1 MPLNYKKVTTTAVYG
16 PTENELKKRNNT
28 VREVL
33 NAKGIPRN
41 VGEKEVLSRVK
52 VYNKVHVPNMK
63 NYNMN
68 NVRTLKGMRRY
79 GNDLKMKISNF
90 ISNGRVFNQRKR
102 KALVDLMLRFK
113 TLFSELVLQI
123 LELKNVDVINYLK
136 YSADYFERWSS
147 PWRGRGWSD
156 REKQKF
162 FRELTYKGWKGNSLS
177 SISAAR
183 FYGERRKA
191 VRITIREDPAAVRV
205 LKKRTAFLKKMLKFD
220 WPKDHTNV
228 LYNLPKNVL
237 NNFDNV
243 LHEGYGLY
251 ISDVWD
257 YMQKVFPLPPHPK
270 NAATKIQ
277 KTVRGMR
284 NRKKL
289 TTMRKAATTI
299 QKTVRG
305 MINRKKMKTVAGK
318 RKASTSIKTTSAGK
332 RKRSPQ

>member
-102 KALVDLMLRFK
+102 KALVDLMFRFK

-156 REKQKF
+156 RTKQKF

-177 SISAAR
+177 S
-183 FYGERRKA
+183 
-191 VRITIREDPAAVRV
+191 ITIREDPAAVRV

-220 WPKDHTNV
+220 WPKDPSNV

-243 LHEGYGLY
+243 LQEGQFDGLY
-251 ISDVWD
+251 ISDVWF
-257 YMQKVFPLPPHPK
+257 YMQKEFPLPPHPK

-277 KTVRGMR
+277 SVVRGMR

-299 QKTVRG
+299 QKRARG
-305 MINRKKMKTVAGK
+305 MSTRKKMKTVAGK
-318 RKASTSIKTTSAGK
+318 RKASTSIKTTSVK
-332 RKRSPQ
+332 RTKTKR

>member
-1 MPLNYKKVTTTAVYG
+1 MPLNYKKVQTAVYG
-16 PTENELKKRNNT
+16 PTENEFKKRNNT
-28 VREVL
+28 VRKVF
-33 NAKGIPRN
+33 NAKGLPRN
-41 VGEKEVLSRVK
+41 MGEKEVLSRVK
-52 VYNKVHVPNMK
+52 VYNNFMAQYKYEFISP
-63 NYNMN
+63 
-68 NVRTLKGMRRY
+68 RIS
-79 GNDLKMKISNF
+79 NDLKIHISDF
-90 ISNGRVFNQRKR
+90 ITNGRVFNQRKR
-102 KALVDLMLRFK
+102 KALVDLMFRFK
-113 TLFSELVLQI
+113 TIFRELVLQI

-277 KTVRGMR
+277 SAFRGMR

-289 TTMRKAATTI
+289 TTMRKAA
-299 QKTVRG
+299 
-305 MINRKKMKTVAGK
+305 
-318 RKASTSIKTTSAGK
+318 KTTSVK
-332 RKRSPQ
+332 RTRT

>member
-1 MPLNYKKVTTTAVYG
+1 MPIQYKKVRTVYG
-16 PTENELKKRNNT
+16 PTKNELKKRNNT

-52 VYNKVHVPNMK
+52 VYN
-63 NYNMN
+63 
-68 NVRTLKGMRRY
+68 NVSKGMRNSRY
-79 GNDLKMKISNF
+79 GNDLKMKISDF

-102 KALVDLMLRFK
+102 KALVDLMFRFK

-136 YSADYFERWSS
+136 YSADYFERWG
-147 PWRGRGWSD
+147 PLGRKGTV
-156 REKQKF
+156 KQKF

-177 SISAAR
+177 S
-183 FYGERRKA
+183 
-191 VRITIREDPAAVRV
+191 ITIREDPAAVRV

-220 WPKDHTNV
+220 WPENPGNI
-228 LYNLPKNVL
+228 LFNIPGNVL
-237 NNFDNV
+237 NKFENWSGPQQ
-243 LHEGYGLY
+243 EYGLY
-251 ISDVWD
+251 ISDVWF
-257 YMQKVFPLPPHPK
+257 YMQKEFPLPPHPK

-277 KTVRGMR
+277 SVVRGMR

-299 QKTVRG
+299 QKTIRG
-305 MINRKKMKTVAGK
+305 MSTRKKMKTVTG
-318 RKASTSIKTTSAGK
+318 RVSLRGK

>member
-63 NYNMN
+63 NYMN

-90 ISNGRVFNQRKR
+90 ITNGRVFNQRKR
-102 KALVDLMLRFK
+102 KALVDLMFRFK
-113 TLFSELVLQI
+113 TIFRELVLQI

-136 YSADYFERWSS
+136 YSADYFERWGS
-147 PWRGRGWSD
+147 RKGWGD
-156 REKQKF
+156 RTKQKF
-162 FRELTYKGWKGNSLS
+162 FRELTYKGWKVNSLT

-220 WPKDHTNV
+220 WPKDPNNV
-228 LYNLPKNVL
+228 LYNNLPKNVL

-243 LHEGYGLY
+243 LPGLGLFDGLM

-277 KTVRGMR
+277 SAFRGMR

-289 TTMRKAATTI
+289 TTMRKAA
-299 QKTVRG
+299 
-305 MINRKKMKTVAGK
+305 
-318 RKASTSIKTTSAGK
+318 KTTSVK
-332 RKRSPQ
+332 RTRT

>member
-16 PTENELKKRNNT
+16 PTENEFKKRNNT
-28 VREVL
+28 VRKVF
-33 NAKGIPRN
+33 NAKGLPRN
-41 VGEKEVLSRVK
+41 MGEKEVLSRVK
-52 VYNKVHVPNMK
+52 VYNNFMAQYKYEFISP
-63 NYNMN
+63 
-68 NVRTLKGMRRY
+68 RIS
-79 GNDLKMKISNF
+79 NDLKIHISDF
-90 ISNGRVFNQRKR
+90 ITNGRVFNQRKR
-102 KALVDLMLRFK
+102 KALVDLMFRFK
-113 TLFSELVLQI
+113 TIFRELVLQI

-136 YSADYFERWSS
+136 YSADYFERWGS
-147 PWRGRGWSD
+147 RKGWGD
-156 REKQKF
+156 RTKQKF
-162 FRELTYKGWKGNSLS
+162 FRELTYKGWKVNSLT

-220 WPKDHTNV
+220 WPKDPNNV
-228 LYNLPKNVL
+228 LYNNLPKNVL

-305 MINRKKMKTVAGK
+305 MINRTTVKKMKTVAGK

>member
-1 MPLNYKKVTTTAVYG
+1 MPLNYKKVQTAVYG
-16 PTENELKKRNNT
+16 PTENEFKKRNNT
-28 VREVL
+28 VRKVF
-33 NAKGIPRN
+33 NAKGLPRN
-41 VGEKEVLSRVK
+41 MGEKEVLSRVK
-52 VYNKVHVPNMK
+52 VYNNFMAQYKYEFISP
-63 NYNMN
+63 
-68 NVRTLKGMRRY
+68 RIS
-79 GNDLKMKISNF
+79 NDLKIHISDF
-90 ISNGRVFNQRKR
+90 ITNGRVFNQRKR
-102 KALVDLMLRFK
+102 KALVDLMFRFK
-113 TLFSELVLQI
+113 TIFRELVLQI

-136 YSADYFERWSS
+136 YSADYFERWGS
-147 PWRGRGWSD
+147 RKGWGD
-156 REKQKF
+156 RTKQKF
-162 FRELTYKGWKGNSLS
+162 FRELTYKGWKVNSLT

-220 WPKDHTNV
+220 WPKDPSNI
-228 LYNLPKNVL
+228 LLNLPKNVL

>member
-1 MPLNYKKVTTTAVYG
+1 MPLNYKKVQTAVYG
-16 PTENELKKRNNT
+16 PTENEFKKRNNT
-28 VREVL
+28 VRKVF
-33 NAKGIPRN
+33 NAKGLPRN
-41 VGEKEVLSRVK
+41 MGEKEVLSRVK
-52 VYNKVHVPNMK
+52 VYNNFMAQYKYEFISP
-63 NYNMN
+63 
-68 NVRTLKGMRRY
+68 RIS
-79 GNDLKMKISNF
+79 NDLKIHISDF
-90 ISNGRVFNQRKR
+90 ITNGRVFNQRKR
-102 KALVDLMLRFK
+102 KALVDLMFRFK
-113 TLFSELVLQI
+113 TIFRELVLQI

-136 YSADYFERWSS
+136 YSADYFERW
-147 PWRGRGWSD
+147 GRGWSD
-156 REKQKF
+156 RTKQKF

-277 KTVRGMR
+277 SAFRGMR

-289 TTMRKAATTI
+289 TTMRKAA
-299 QKTVRG
+299 
-305 MINRKKMKTVAGK
+305 
-318 RKASTSIKTTSAGK
+318 KTTSVK
-332 RKRSPQ
+332 RTRT

>member
-1 MPLNYKKVTTTAVYG
+1 MPLNYKKVTTVYG

-28 VREVL
+28 VKKVL
-33 NAKGIPRN
+33 NAKGLPRN
-41 VGEKEVLSRVK
+41 MGEKEILSRVK
-52 VYNKVHVPNMK
+52 VYNNFMAQYKHEFIS
-63 NYNMN
+63 
-68 NVRTLKGMRRY
+68 
-79 GNDLKMKISNF
+79 NDLKIHISDF
-90 ISNGRVFNQRKR
+90 ITNGRVFNQRKR
-102 KALVDLMLRFK
+102 KALVDLMFRFK
-113 TLFSELVLQI
+113 TLFRELVLQI

-156 REKQKF
+156 RTKQKF

-220 WPKDHTNV
+220 WPKDPSNV

-251 ISDVWD
+251 ISDVWF

-270 NAATKIQ
+270 NAATNIQ
-277 KTVRGMR
+277 SAFRGMR

-289 TTMRKAATTI
+289 TTMRKAAS
-299 QKTVRG
+299 V
-305 MINRKKMKTVAGK
+305 K
-318 RKASTSIKTTSAGK
+318 RTRT
-332 RKRSPQ
+332 

>member
-1 MPLNYKKVTTTAVYG
+1 MPLNYKKVTTVYG

-28 VREVL
+28 VKKVL
-33 NAKGIPRN
+33 NAKGLPRN
-41 VGEKEVLSRVK
+41 MGEKEILSRVK
-52 VYNKVHVPNMK
+52 VYNNFMAQYKHEFIS
-63 NYNMN
+63 
-68 NVRTLKGMRRY
+68 
-79 GNDLKMKISNF
+79 NDLKIHISDF
-90 ISNGRVFNQRKR
+90 ITNGRVFNQRKR
-102 KALVDLMLRFK
+102 KALVDLMFRFK
-113 TLFSELVLQI
+113 TLFRELVLQI

-156 REKQKF
+156 RTKQKF

-220 WPKDHTNV
+220 WPKDPSNV
-228 LYNLPKNVL
+228 LYNNLPKNVL

-243 LHEGYGLY
+243 LQEGQFDGLY
-251 ISDVWD
+251 ISDEWF
-257 YMQKVFPLPPHPK
+257 YMQKEFPLPPHPK

-277 KTVRGMR
+277 SVVRGMR

-305 MINRKKMKTVAGK
+305 VRARTTVKKMKTVAG
-318 RKASTSIKTTSAGK
+318 RVSLRGK

>member
-1 MPLNYKKVTTTAVYG
+1 MPLNYKKVQASVYG

-28 VREVL
+28 VRKVL
-33 NAKGIPRN
+33 NAKGLPRN
-41 VGEKEVLSRVK
+41 MGEKEVLSRVK
-52 VYNKVHVPNMK
+52 VYNNFMAQYKYEFISP
-63 NYNMN
+63 
-68 NVRTLKGMRRY
+68 RIS
-79 GNDLKMKISNF
+79 NDLKIHISDF
-90 ISNGRVFNQRKR
+90 ITNGRVFNQRKR
-102 KALVDLMLRFK
+102 KALVDLMFRFK
-113 TLFSELVLQI
+113 TIFRELVLQI

-136 YSADYFERWSS
+136 YSADYFERWGS
-147 PWRGRGWSD
+147 RKGWGD
-156 REKQKF
+156 RTKQKF
-162 FRELTYKGWKGNSLS
+162 FRELTYKGWKVNSLT

-220 WPKDHTNV
+220 WPKDPNNV
-228 LYNLPKNVL
+228 LYNNLPKNVL

-243 LHEGYGLY
+243 LPGLGLFDGLM

-277 KTVRGMR
+277 SAFRGMR

-289 TTMRKAATTI
+289 TTMRKAA
-299 QKTVRG
+299 
-305 MINRKKMKTVAGK
+305 
-318 RKASTSIKTTSAGK
+318 KTTSVK
-332 RKRSPQ
+332 RTRT

>member
-102 KALVDLMLRFK
+102 KALVDLMFRFK

-136 YSADYFERWSS
+136 YSADYLERWGS
-147 PWRGRGWSD
+147 RKGWGD
-156 REKQKF
+156 RTKQKF

-220 WPKDHTNV
+220 WPKDPSNV

-251 ISDVWD
+251 ISDVWF

-277 KTVRGMR
+277 SAFRGMR

-299 QKTVRG
+299 QKRARG
-305 MINRKKMKTVAGK
+305 MINRTTVKKMKTVAGK
-318 RKASTSIKTTSAGK
+318 RKASTSIKTTSAK
-332 RKRSPQ
+332 RTKTKR

>member
-63 NYNMN
+63 NYMN

-90 ISNGRVFNQRKR
+90 ITNGRVFNQRKR
-102 KALVDLMLRFK
+102 KALVDLMFRFK

-136 YSADYFERWSS
+136 YSADYFERWGLG
-147 PWRGRGWSD
+147 WGWSD

-183 FYGERRKA
+183 FVGERRKA

-220 WPKDHTNV
+220 WPKDPSNI
-228 LYNLPKNVL
+228 LLNLPKNVL

>member
-16 PTENELKKRNNT
+16 PTENEFKKRNNT
-28 VREVL
+28 VRKVF
-33 NAKGIPRN
+33 NAKGLPRN
-41 VGEKEVLSRVK
+41 MGEKEVLSRVK
-52 VYNKVHVPNMK
+52 VYNNFMAQYKYEFISP
-63 NYNMN
+63 
-68 NVRTLKGMRRY
+68 RIS
-79 GNDLKMKISNF
+79 NDLKIHISDF
-90 ISNGRVFNQRKR
+90 ITNGRVFNQRKR
-102 KALVDLMLRFK
+102 KALVDLMFRFK
-113 TLFSELVLQI
+113 TIFRELVLQI

-136 YSADYFERWSS
+136 YSADYFERWGS
-147 PWRGRGWSD
+147 RKGWGD
-156 REKQKF
+156 RTKQKF
-162 FRELTYKGWKGNSLS
+162 FRELTYKGWKVNSLT

-220 WPKDHTNV
+220 WPKDPSNI
-228 LYNLPKNVL
+228 LLNLPKNVL

>member
-63 NYNMN
+63 NYMN

-102 KALVDLMLRFK
+102 KALVDLMFRFK

-136 YSADYFERWSS
+136 YSADYFERWGS
-147 PWRGRGWSD
+147 RKGWSD
-156 REKQKF
+156 RTKQKF

-220 WPKDHTNV
+220 WPKDPSNV
-228 LYNLPKNVL
+228 LYNNLPKNVL

-243 LHEGYGLY
+243 LREGQFDGLY
-251 ISDVWD
+251 ISDVWF
-257 YMQKVFPLPPHPK
+257 YMQKEFPLPPHPK

-277 KTVRGMR
+277 SAFRGMR

-299 QKTVRG
+299 QKRARG
-305 MINRKKMKTVAGK
+305 MSTRKKMKTVAGK
-318 RKASTSIKTTSAGK
+318 RKASTSIKTTSVK
-332 RKRSPQ
+332 RTKTKR

>member
-1 MPLNYKKVTTTAVYG
+1 MPLNYKKVQTAVYG
-16 PTENELKKRNNT
+16 PTENEFKKRNNT
-28 VREVL
+28 VRKVF
-33 NAKGIPRN
+33 NAKGLPRN
-41 VGEKEVLSRVK
+41 MGEKEVLSRVK
-52 VYNKVHVPNMK
+52 VYNNFMAQYKYEFISP
-63 NYNMN
+63 
-68 NVRTLKGMRRY
+68 RIS
-79 GNDLKMKISNF
+79 NDLKIHISDF
-90 ISNGRVFNQRKR
+90 ITNGRVFNQRKR
-102 KALVDLMLRFK
+102 KALVDLMFRFK
-113 TLFSELVLQI
+113 TIFRELVLQI

-220 WPKDHTNV
+220 WPKDPNNV
-228 LYNLPKNVL
+228 LYNNLPKNVL

-243 LHEGYGLY
+243 LPGLGLFDGLM

-277 KTVRGMR
+277 SAFRGMR

-289 TTMRKAATTI
+289 TTMRKAA
-299 QKTVRG
+299 
-305 MINRKKMKTVAGK
+305 
-318 RKASTSIKTTSAGK
+318 KTTSVK
-332 RKRSPQ
+332 RTRT